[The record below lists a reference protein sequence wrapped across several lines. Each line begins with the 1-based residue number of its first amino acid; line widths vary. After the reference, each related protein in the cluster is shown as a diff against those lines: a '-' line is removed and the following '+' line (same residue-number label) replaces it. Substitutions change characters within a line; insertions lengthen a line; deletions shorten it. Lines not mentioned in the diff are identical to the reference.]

1 VVADDVIVGVL
12 VSVYVLVDDEVMVR
26 VYVRDGVIVG
36 VLLLVWVAVT
46 VKVALLVWVA
56 VTVKVALLV
65 WLVVTVRVALLVW
78 VAVTLLFSVVV
89 AFGVAV
95 AVLLLV
101 GERVI
106 GVNVDDRVLVADS
119 DGFAVAVSLVVR
131 VGLDG
136 ALGVAVDVINVP
148 VGVSLANR
156 NPLIAAEV
164 AIAPSIPEP

>member
-1 VVADDVIVGVL
+1 
-12 VSVYVLVDDEVMVR
+12 MV
-26 VYVRDGVIVG
+26 
-36 VLLLVWVAVT
+36 LLVWVIVT
-46 VKVALLVWVA
+46 VDDELSVGVM
-56 VTVKVALLV
+56 
-65 WLVVTVRVALLVW
+65 
-78 VAVTLLFSVVV
+78 LLFGVVV
-89 AFGVAV
+89 VFGAAV

-101 GERVI
+101 GESVI

-119 DGFAVAVSLVVR
+119 DGFAVAVSLIVC